1 MTDDKNLVDAY
12 ASIYKKKESEEISE
26 IAVTGTLAAMK
37 GIGMAAKLAKG
48 AKIASKVGTI
58 AQGVGAV
65 RDAAAP
71 RGKGQM
77 NPQQNEEVVNEI
89 AAAPIAAGMAAKK
102 VTGAVGGAAKAVGG
116 AVKDVAM
123 QAAKKPPVI
132 KKTTINASRKPN
144 GKMVEDV
151 AITHL
156 DGSTTEVVDV
166 VKSEPLGNPDEK
178 LASRL
183 WDQIAANLDTLGEMY
198 GATYDVVE
206 LDEKKKLD
214 KVGEEDEDV
223 DNDGDVDDSD
233 SYIKNKR
240 DAIGKAMGEKK
251 GKKKDKDMKEEAE
264 QIDEVDC
271 WDTHKKVG
279 MKKKGNK
286 MVNDCRPKNESFNVK
301 SPVTFSKPSEEVVE
315 ETISSEQFE
324 KHASYTTYAH
334 RKIAWETFDMT
345 ENREY
350 SHNPE
355 KYHDSKGNPKDMEMD
370 KPYRKRSKAARMKDP
385 ERGINS
391 PAFKKFMADR
401 GM

>member
-12 ASIYKKKESEEISE
+12 ASIYKKKESEEVNE
-26 IAVTGTLAAMK
+26 IAPAIPLALK
-37 GIGMAAKLAKG
+37 GAGMMAKLAKG

-77 NPQQNEEVVNEI
+77 NPQQNEEVVNE
-89 AAAPIAAGMAAKK
+89 ALPAVAAGMAVKNTAK
-102 VTGAVGGAAKAVGG
+102 AVGGAAKSVGG

-123 QAAKKPPVI
+123 QAAKKAPVT
-132 KKTTINASRKPN
+132 KTTTINASRKPN

-301 SPVTFSKPSEEVVE
+301 SPVIFSKPSEEVVE
-315 ETISSEQFE
+315 ETISTEQFE

-334 RKIAWETFDMT
+334 RKIAWDTFDMT

-355 KYHDSKGNPKDMEMD
+355 KYHDSEGNPKDMEMD
-370 KPYRKRSKAARMKDP
+370 KPYKDRSKAARMKDP
-385 ERGINS
+385 KRGINS
-391 PAFKKFMADR
+391 PAFKEFMR
-401 GM
+401 KQGM

>member
-26 IAVTGTLAAMK
+26 IAVTGTLAALK
-37 GIGMAAKLAKG
+37 GASMAAKLAKG

-102 VTGAVGGAAKAVGG
+102 VTNAVGGAAKAVGG
-116 AVKDVAM
+116 AVKDGAM
-123 QAAKKPPVI
+123 QAAKKAPVT
-132 KKTTINASRKPN
+132 KTTTINASRKPN

-223 DNDGDVDDSD
+223 DNDGDVDESD

-240 DAIGKAMGEKK
+240 EKIGQAMGKKKGEKK
-251 GKKKDKDMKEEAE
+251 DDDMKEEAE

-301 SPVTFSKPSEEVVE
+301 SPVVFSKPSEEVVE
-315 ETISSEQFE
+315 ETISKEQFE

-334 RKIAWETFDMT
+334 RKIAWNTFDMI

-355 KYHDSKGNPKDMEMD
+355 KYHDSEGYDKKLEKN
-370 KPYRKRSKAARMKDP
+370 KPYHKRSKEARMNDP

-391 PAFKKFMADR
+391 KAFQEFMR
-401 GM
+401 KQGM

>member
-12 ASIYKKKESEEISE
+12 ASIYNKKEEDKEQVNEVAPI
-26 IAVTGTLAAMK
+26 VAA
-37 GIGMAAKLAKG
+37 GIGLGKKLLMNKAKDAAVGLAKR
-48 AKIASKVGTI
+48 
-58 AQGVGAV
+58 GVG
-65 RDAAAP
+65 
-71 RGKGQM
+71 M
-77 NPQQNEEVVNEI
+77 LNPKKDQQQTEEVVNEI
-89 AAAPIAAGMAAKK
+89 AVAPVAGAAMVAKK
-102 VTGAVGGAAKAVGG
+102 TTKAVGNTVNKVAGAAK
-116 AVKDVAM
+116 DIAM
-123 QAAKKPPVI
+123 TAAKRPDVNKSTV
-132 KKTTINASRKPN
+132 INASRKPN

-206 LDEKKKLD
+206 LNEKKKLD
-214 KVGEEDEDV
+214 AVGKEDEDV

-251 GKKKDKDMKEEAE
+251 GKKKDEDMKEEAE

-315 ETISSEQFE
+315 ETISEEQFE

-334 RKIAWETFDMT
+334 RKIAWDTFDMT

-355 KYHDSKGNPKDMEMD
+355 KYHDSEGYDKKLERD
-370 KPYRKRSKAARMKDP
+370 KPKSKRSRAARMADP
-385 ERGINS
+385 DTGINS
-391 PAFKKFMADR
+391 PAFKKFMRDR

>member
-12 ASIYKKKESEEISE
+12 ASIYNKKEEDKEQVNEVAPI
-26 IAVTGTLAAMK
+26 VAA
-37 GIGMAAKLAKG
+37 GIGLGKKLLMNKAKDAAVGLAKR
-48 AKIASKVGTI
+48 
-58 AQGVGAV
+58 GVG
-65 RDAAAP
+65 
-71 RGKGQM
+71 M
-77 NPQQNEEVVNEI
+77 LNPKKDQQQTEEVVNEI
-89 AAAPIAAGMAAKK
+89 AAAPVAGAAMVAKK
-102 VTGAVGGAAKAVGG
+102 TTKAVGNTVNKVAG

-123 QAAKKPPVI
+123 TAAKRPDVNKSTV
-132 KKTTINASRKPN
+132 INASRKPN

-206 LDEKKKLD
+206 LNEKKKLD
-214 KVGEEDEDV
+214 AVGKEDEDV

-251 GKKKDKDMKEEAE
+251 GKKKDEDMKEEAE

-315 ETISSEQFE
+315 ETISEEQFE

-334 RKIAWETFDMT
+334 RKIAWDTFDMT

-355 KYHDSKGNPKDMEMD
+355 KYHDSEGYDKKLERD
-370 KPYRKRSKAARMKDP
+370 KPKRKRSRAARMADP
-385 ERGINS
+385 DTGINS
-391 PAFKKFMADR
+391 PAFKKFMRDR

>member
-77 NPQQNEEVVNEI
+77 NPQQNEEVVNE
-89 AAAPIAAGMAAKK
+89 ALPAVAAGMAVKNTAK
-102 VTGAVGGAAKAVGG
+102 AVGGAAKSVGG

-123 QAAKKPPVI
+123 QAAKKAPVT
-132 KKTTINASRKPN
+132 KTTTINASRKPN

-301 SPVTFSKPSEEVVE
+301 SPVIFSKPSEEVVE
-315 ETISSEQFE
+315 ETISTEQFE

-334 RKIAWETFDMT
+334 RKIAWDTFDMT

-355 KYHDSKGNPKDMEMD
+355 KYHDSEGNPKDMEMD
-370 KPYRKRSKAARMKDP
+370 KPYKDRSKAARMKDP
-385 ERGINS
+385 KRGINS

>member
-77 NPQQNEEVVNEI
+77 NPQQNEEVVNE
-89 AAAPIAAGMAAKK
+89 ALPAVAAGMAAKK
-102 VTGAVGGAAKAVGG
+102 VTSAVGGAAKSVGG

-123 QAAKKPPVI
+123 QAAKKAPVT
-132 KKTTINASRKPN
+132 KTTTINASRKPN

-183 WDQIAANLDTLGEMY
+183 WDQIAANLDTLG
-198 GATYDVVE
+198 
-206 LDEKKKLD
+206 
-214 KVGEEDEDV
+214 
-223 DNDGDVDDSD
+223 
-233 SYIKNKR
+233 
-240 DAIGKAMGEKK
+240 
-251 GKKKDKDMKEEAE
+251 
-264 QIDEVDC
+264 
-271 WDTHKKVG
+271 
-279 MKKKGNK
+279 
-286 MVNDCRPKNESFNVK
+286 
-301 SPVTFSKPSEEVVE
+301 
-315 ETISSEQFE
+315 
-324 KHASYTTYAH
+324 
-334 RKIAWETFDMT
+334 
-345 ENREY
+345 
-350 SHNPE
+350 
-355 KYHDSKGNPKDMEMD
+355 
-370 KPYRKRSKAARMKDP
+370 
-385 ERGINS
+385 
-391 PAFKKFMADR
+391 
-401 GM
+401 

>member
-77 NPQQNEEVVNEI
+77 NPQQNEEVVNE
-89 AAAPIAAGMAAKK
+89 ALPAVAAGMAVKNTAK
-102 VTGAVGGAAKAVGG
+102 AVGGAAKSVGG

-123 QAAKKPPVI
+123 QAAKKAPVT
-132 KKTTINASRKPN
+132 KTTTINASRKPN

-286 MVNDCRPKNESFNVK
+286 MVNDCRPKNEGFNVK
-301 SPVTFSKPSEEVVE
+301 SPVVFSKPEEKTEEAISEETV
-315 ETISSEQFE
+315 
-324 KHASYTTYAH
+324 
-334 RKIAWETFDMT
+334 
-345 ENREY
+345 
-350 SHNPE
+350 E
-355 KYHDSKGNPKDMEMD
+355 KYASSI
-370 KPYRKRSKAARMKDP
+370 SKAHKA
-385 ERGINS
+385 I
-391 PAFKKFMADR
+391 KK
-401 GM
+401 